1 MKALKGALHAQN
13 VSHHERVCGYTIYG
27 VYQKLVDTSPQGN
40 QRTEENKGAS
50 QSSNDML
57 AEAADRQCSTG
68 REQESIAV
76 IAPSSHVR

>member
-1 MKALKGALHAQN
+1 MHRMSLIMKGF
-13 VSHHERVCGYTIYG
+13 
-27 VYQKLVDTSPQGN
+27 VDTRFMVYIRNWLIPVHRETRE
-40 QRTEENKGAS
+40 QRINKGAS